1 MIRVVLRREWHG
13 FFRGPSAWLV
23 LALVQFLVAFQF
35 LSLIEQFEAAL
46 PRLARLAQA
55 PGLTELVVQPL
66 MMMVAMLLLFVVPML
81 SMSAIAGERRSNTL
95 CLWQSAP
102 ISLRAL
108 VLGKW
113 LGIVSVLALIWLST
127 ALLCLTLAWGT
138 ELDWKALFSALLGLA
153 LFILA
158 TSAIGLFFSTLAS
171 LPALAA
177 LGSFTCLLFL
187 WVCDWS
193 GQFDDAPTVFTRLSM
208 MAHFQPLARGLM
220 DTADIGYFL
229 VLTLGALLLSVWR
242 LDGERRAL

>member
-1 MIRVVLRREWHG
+1 
-13 FFRGPSAWLV
+13 
-23 LALVQFLVAFQF
+23 
-35 LSLIEQFEAAL
+35 
-46 PRLARLAQA
+46 
-55 PGLTELVVQPL
+55 
-66 MMMVAMLLLFVVPML
+66 ML

-229 VLTLGALLLSVWR
+229 VLTLGALLLSIWR